1 MIGLHISV
9 SPDGKIKRHL
19 STTNGEVPLADVNI
33 FDELMAL
40 IDKDVWQICVFIKE
54 VLIDTFGCHTYEEGA
69 DYLRKA
75 AAQYLFEHRVTD
87 PVYALLTELMITD
100 RIRNRKNKH
109 TVIDQIVVS
118 LRSPFSAQVLVMDIL
133 DALCT
138 NTPVQDIPEYPMI
151 QQFTTS
157 AVRTLEE
164 TVTVEYILR
173 SYEQYYCFLLQQ
185 FIASRPNVAKCQYCG
200 GYFLPK
206 TRRKTLYCDRV
217 IRDGKTCKQIAPAEN
232 HKKRSAA
239 NAVISVFEQSMN
251 RMRRRLERSGEDKKE
266 SPIDI
271 NDEQFCLWQ
280 NKAVNAKNRYLA
292 GELTEEEAIE
302 LIYVPRKDELSENIS
317 AELTL
322 ETAAP

>member
-1 MIGLHISV
+1 
-9 SPDGKIKRHL
+9 
-19 STTNGEVPLADVNI
+19 
-33 FDELMAL
+33 
-40 IDKDVWQICVFIKE
+40 
-54 VLIDTFGCHTYEEGA
+54 
-69 DYLRKA
+69 
-75 AAQYLFEHRVTD
+75 
-87 PVYALLTELMITD
+87 
-100 RIRNRKNKH
+100 
-109 TVIDQIVVS
+109 
-118 LRSPFSAQVLVMDIL
+118 MDIL

-138 NTPVQDIPEYPMI
+138 NTPVQDIQEYPMI

-157 AVRTLEE
+157 TVRTLGE

-185 FIASRPNVAKCQYCG
+185 FLASRPNVAKCQYCG

-292 GELTEEEAIE
+292 GELTEDEAIE

-322 ETAAP
+322 ETAAPSR

>member
-1 MIGLHISV
+1 M
-9 SPDGKIKRHL
+9 
-19 STTNGEVPLADVNI
+19 ADVII

-40 IDKDVWQICVFIKE
+40 IDKDVWQICMFIKE

-69 DYLRKA
+69 DYLRKVT
-75 AAQYLFEHRVTD
+75 AQYLFEHRVTD

-118 LRSPFSAQVLVMDIL
+118 LRSPLSAQVLVMDVL

-157 AVRTLEE
+157 AVRTLGE

-185 FIASRPNVAKCQYCG
+185 FIASRPNIAKCQYCG

-206 TRRKTLYCDRV
+206 TRRKTLYCDRI
-217 IRDGKTCKQIAPAEN
+217 IRDGKTCKEIAPQL
-232 HKKRSAA
+232 KRKERIAA
-239 NAVISVFEQSMN
+239 NRVLSIFEETKDM
-251 RMRRRLERSGEDKKE
+251 MYRRLLRTGEDKE
-266 SPIDI
+266 SSPIDLT
-271 NDEQFCLWQ
+271 DDQYQTWVKFASEARDQ
-280 NKAVNAKNRYLA
+280 YLA
-292 GELTEEEAIE
+292 GKLTEEEAIK

-322 ETAAP
+322 ETAAPSR